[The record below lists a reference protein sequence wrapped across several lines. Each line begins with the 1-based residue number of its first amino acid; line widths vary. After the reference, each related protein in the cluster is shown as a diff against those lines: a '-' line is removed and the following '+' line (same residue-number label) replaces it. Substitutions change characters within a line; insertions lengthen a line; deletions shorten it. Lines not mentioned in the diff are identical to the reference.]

1 MTEELLYSVWLQ
13 IGIGAGANFGSLLS
27 VYGSPEEVYRHSASD
42 WRFSGA
48 LLPGQIKRLSSCK
61 LENAYAVI
69 KRCESLGYRIITF
82 YDREYPE
89 LLKHIAN
96 PPLALYVSGDV
107 ACLSEGLSVAVVGS
121 RTASNYSLRIAETI
135 SADIASA
142 GVTVVS
148 GGALGVDS
156 AAHEGA
162 LRVNGKTVAVL
173 GCGINTGYL
182 KANEGLRNRISKT
195 GALLSEYPPDEPA
208 SSRNFPVRN
217 RIISGLSRGTLVIEA
232 GEKSGSL
239 ITAKLALEQGRD
251 VFAVPGD
258 ITSLDYTGVNK
269 LIREGAKPV
278 FSAKDVLSEYVWIYD
293 FPNEISAT
301 DMTRNLMKSAKSDET
316 VKKHGNSVVSV
327 EPIGEKRPL
336 SEGMSE
342 DSVKV
347 YGVFCD
353 KPLYTD
359 EIVDLTKLEPN
370 RVLTALTELEI
381 YGFIKMIQGKRYI
394 IV

>member
-27 VYGSPEEVYRHSASD
+27 VYGSPEEVYRHSTSD
-42 WRFSGA
+42 WRYSGA
-48 LLPGQIKRLSSCK
+48 LLPGQIKRLSSYK

-89 LLKHIAN
+89 LLRHIAN
-96 PPLALYVSGDV
+96 PPMVLYVSGDIS
-107 ACLSEGLSVAVVGS
+107 CLSEGLSIAVVGS
-121 RTASNYSLRIAETI
+121 RTASNYSLRIAETMA
-135 SADIASA
+135 ADMASS

-148 GGALGVDS
+148 GGALGVDG

-162 LRVNGKTVAVL
+162 LKVNGKTVAVL

-293 FPNEISAT
+293 FPKEISET
-301 DMTRNLMKSAKSDET
+301 DMTRNMMKSAKNCES
-316 VKKHGNSVVSV
+316 VKKQVKTEKPS
-327 EPIGEKRPL
+327 EPIVEKRVLPD
-336 SEGMSE
+336 GMSE
-342 DSVKV
+342 TTVKV
-347 YGVFCD
+347 YSVFAD
-353 KPLYTD
+353 TPLYTD
-359 EIVDLTKLEPN
+359 EIVNLTKIEPN

-394 IV
+394 VV